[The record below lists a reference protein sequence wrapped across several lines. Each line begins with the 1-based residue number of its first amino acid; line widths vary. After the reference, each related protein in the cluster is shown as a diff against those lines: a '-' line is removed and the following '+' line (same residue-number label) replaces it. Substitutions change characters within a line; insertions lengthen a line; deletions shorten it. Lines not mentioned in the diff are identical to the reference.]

1 MFGCVREALR
11 TQFGEGEIEA
21 AVSRGACA
29 HDSLLLGCMH
39 VGCEFN
45 GRWLSVGLLRVLGR
59 LVGTGNEKRGVLN
72 FIESKL

>member
-1 MFGCVREALR
+1 
-11 TQFGEGEIEA
+11 
-21 AVSRGACA
+21 
-29 HDSLLLGCMH
+29 MH